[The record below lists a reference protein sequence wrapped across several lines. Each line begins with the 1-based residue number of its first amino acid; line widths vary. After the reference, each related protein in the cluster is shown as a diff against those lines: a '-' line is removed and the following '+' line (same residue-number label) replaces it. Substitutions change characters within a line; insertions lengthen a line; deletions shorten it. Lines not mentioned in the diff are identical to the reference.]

1 MQFNLHFF
9 KPTTTI
15 TKTTWN
21 RRILVEGAVWKKAL
35 HICHS
40 KKFILR
46 LTLILNSLI
55 ECIYVAVSQTRSS
68 TPCLV
73 SESKSGPFKKI
84 YAVHLMRLMSKLIR
98 KRIKLHIVFV
108 DGGKDTCFHNGTC
121 SAVCVLYSV
130 PIKLNFFVQF
140 FSRHFRFCR
149 TVCELELCAGS
160 LKSLLVIHGDFNHH
174 FVCLIFYWFY
184 QMIYFNFLSP
194 MDSRTINSHTNIHHI
209 TCGWKKNI
217 FSCRTVW
224 MCYFIHIENIAAM
237 TTLGKKALLARY
249 ATS

>member
-1 MQFNLHFF
+1 
-9 KPTTTI
+9 
-15 TKTTWN
+15 
-21 RRILVEGAVWKKAL
+21 
-35 HICHS
+35 
-40 KKFILR
+40 
-46 LTLILNSLI
+46 
-55 ECIYVAVSQTRSS
+55 
-68 TPCLV
+68 
-73 SESKSGPFKKI
+73 
-84 YAVHLMRLMSKLIR
+84 MRLMSKLIR

-108 DGGKDTCFHNGTC
+108 DGGKDACFHNGTC

-209 TCGWKKNI
+209 TCGWKKNHFFMQNSLNVLFYSHRKHSSNDNVREKSSARKI
-217 FSCRTVW
+217 RHVINRTKKCPISQHIWNAWRPTNARKCEFNSDFSV
-224 MCYFIHIENIAAM
+224 N
-237 TTLGKKALLARY
+237 TLGKRKSVWVLSCVYASEMLLKPKIRKPVWLV
-249 ATS
+249 